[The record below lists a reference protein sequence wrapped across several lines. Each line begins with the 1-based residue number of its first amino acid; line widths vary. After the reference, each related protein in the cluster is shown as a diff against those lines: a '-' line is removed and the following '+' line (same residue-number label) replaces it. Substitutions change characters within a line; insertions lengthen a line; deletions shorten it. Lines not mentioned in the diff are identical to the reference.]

1 MNKWKAVLA
10 CMTVC
15 ATVAVGT
22 NVPAGSGRANAG
34 ASKADFSEAPV
45 LVSTDVKRSGSESM
59 RVELDSAY
67 TVTGN
72 CAAVKVYVKNASL
85 PAVLMSVSLTD
96 RAGKTYKSN
105 TFDAGKVS
113 AVDYAAAGD
122 EYKKLNRVKDS
133 EFIEVPYGFYGTVY
147 LPYASFNRNAGE
159 TPADIQSVEV
169 GFGAQSLGYDLSLIH
184 I

>member
-59 RVELDSAY
+59 RVELDSA
-67 TVTGN
+67 VHRDGKLRGGEGVRKKRQS
-72 CAAVKVYVKNASL
+72 ARRAHERFAHGQRGKN
-85 PAVLMSVSLTD
+85 V
-96 RAGKTYKSN
+96 
-105 TFDAGKVS
+105 
-113 AVDYAAAGD
+113 
-122 EYKKLNRVKDS
+122 
-133 EFIEVPYGFYGTVY
+133 
-147 LPYASFNRNAGE
+147 
-159 TPADIQSVEV
+159 
-169 GFGAQSLGYDLSLIH
+169 
-184 I
+184 